1 MDNDRRL
8 TLPRWLSTRS
18 IAGVAAA
25 LALVVV
31 SLGGAFVTFEHH
43 EKLEHAEQG
52 VEQLAR
58 LLEDHGN
65 RTFASLDLTLTTLD
79 EALIASGHH
88 ASGHGPLLQHSAG
101 GLPYLR
107 SLSLIDRHGRVLASS
122 VGHNLGAVVDLTRIP
137 LPDTRQVD
145 RLGSLVAGRDLGD
158 AAASAAPP
166 PGGHRRSFIPLVRRA
181 TGTHPGPDAG
191 PLYLVAVINPDFFPN
206 EQALV
211 LGEPHLNAALSST
224 GGTLLTATEGIRRAQ
239 GTRLGDHRFFTH
251 FLPDHE
257 SGGYLGAGL
266 DGTKVIT
273 AFRVLRHR
281 PLAVIVESDHAVV
294 AAATTR
300 IAAWTGAVCLAAL
313 LLIAAVARVAAR
325 SLRSHAA
332 VHVALVSTREEH
344 AASERRMRSLVE
356 SVQELIFR
364 TDATGRVSFVNQ
376 RWEELSGRSIDSV
389 LGLRFAQLCLPAD
402 RPHIDALFA
411 APARATA
418 EPVVATVL
426 GREGSPRT
434 LEVSVAPV
442 HGADGQIEGYA
453 GFALDVTERQR
464 ARDALQAQLDFTARL
479 IEICPTPLFVKDL
492 QGRFINVNRAW
503 LALMNLEP
511 RQVLGRSSNEL
522 FAQDA
527 GKHTDHDQVVLA
539 SSAPSRYDNHLARA
553 DGEERDTVVTK
564 ARYTDA
570 DGRAAGIIGSI
581 VDVTEFREAER
592 VTAEARDAAERA
604 NRAKSDFIATI
615 THELR
620 TPLQAIIGFSELG
633 GDLARP
639 HPELHE
645 MFGDI
650 HAGGQRMLT
659 LVNGLLDLAKMESA
673 GTALTL
679 AAADLGQLTTLVVR
693 ELRPLAESRQ
703 LRFDLPDAA
712 QPLPAVADGPR
723 IQQVMRN
730 VLANALRFA
739 PQDSAIEIDA
749 RDLGP
754 DGIEWSVR
762 DHGPGIPEKE
772 RQTIFEAFVQS
783 SRTRS
788 GAGGTGLGLTI
799 CHRIMRAHGG
809 RIEAY
814 NAPGGGA
821 VFRLWL
827 PPRELPRPRATSR
840 ITVTADLDML
850 LEQGA

>member
-8 TLPRWLSTRS
+8 RLPRWLSTRS
-18 IAGVAAA
+18 IAAAA
-25 LALVVV
+25 ATLALVVV

-58 LLEDHGN
+58 LLEDHAN
-65 RTFASLDLTLTTLD
+65 RTFASLDLTLATLD
-79 EALIASGHH
+79 EALAGSGHH
-88 ASGHGPLLQHSAG
+88 VSGHGPLLQHSAA

-107 SLSLIDRHGRVLASS
+107 SLSMIDARGRVLASS
-122 VGHNLGAVVDLTRIP
+122 AGNNLGAVLDLARVP
-137 LPDTRQVD
+137 LPDDRQVD
-145 RLGSLVAGRDLGD
+145 RLGGLVPGRDLGD
-158 AAASAAPP
+158 ATVSSPPP

-181 TGTHPGPDAG
+181 SGAHAG
-191 PLYLVAVINPDFFPN
+191 PETGPLFLVAVINPDFFPN
-206 EQALV
+206 EHALV
-211 LGEPHLNAALSST
+211 LDQPYLNAALCT
-224 GGTLLTATEGIRRAQ
+224 TAGTLLTATEGIRRAQ
-239 GTRLGDHRFFTH
+239 GARLADHPFFTR

-257 SGGYLGAGL
+257 SGGYVGDGL

-273 AFRVLRHR
+273 AFRVLRQR

-376 RWEELSGRSIDSV
+376 RWEQLSGRRIDSV
-389 LGLRFAQLCLPAD
+389 VGLRFAQLCLPVD

-411 APARATA
+411 TPARATA
-418 EPVVATVL
+418 EPVTASVL
-426 GREGSPRT
+426 GREGCART
-434 LEVSVAPV
+434 LELSVAPV
-442 HGADGQIEGYA
+442 HGADGRVEGFA

-503 LALMNLEP
+503 LALMNLQHK
-511 RQVLGRSSNEL
+511 QVLGRTSEEL
-522 FAQDA
+522 FSQDA
-527 GKHTDHDQVVLA
+527 GKHTDQDKAVLA
-539 SSAPSRYDNHLARA
+539 SSAPSRYENHLVRA

-570 DGRAAGIIGSI
+570 DGRPAGIIGSI

-592 VTAEARDAAERA
+592 VTTEARDAAERA

-639 HPELHE
+639 HAELHE

-679 AAADLGQLTTLVVR
+679 APTDLGQLTALVVR
-693 ELRPLAESRQ
+693 ELRPLAESRR
-703 LRFDLPDAA
+703 LHFELPDPAR
-712 QPLPAVADGPR
+712 PLPAVADGTR

-739 PQDSAIEIDA
+739 PPDSALEVDA

-762 DHGPGIPEKE
+762 DHGPGIPEQE

-814 NAPGGGA
+814 NAPDGGA

-827 PPRELPRPRATSR
+827 PARDLPRARTTSR
-840 ITVTADLDML
+840 ITVTADLDPL
-850 LEQGA
+850 LEGA